1 VTVLAPIHALLGH
14 FIDYA
19 GTFPPASLSL
29 NDTVENYVSE
39 RDGPEAWLL
48 GRLVVKADSL
58 DAIESL
64 VPKGGTGGYQLSV
77 IAGADAPSQL
87 ARVAAFNDRRSDS
100 VHIASIEFAPTPAAQ
115 ISSLMRHIDST
126 VEAFF
131 ETPLDSDLR
140 ARLDAIA
147 AAGAAAKVRTGGTS
161 PAAIPSSA
169 ALADFLFQ
177 CAERRLPF
185 KATAGL
191 HHVIRSCYPLTYER
205 DSSTAMMHG
214 FLNLLAAA
222 AAVAARAGAN
232 QSDIA
237 AALDES
243 SAQLLVETARLHD
256 PGATRGFFRSFGSC
270 SFREPVDELARMNL
284 LEPT

>member
-1 VTVLAPIHALLGH
+1 VTVLAPIRALLEH
-14 FIDYA
+14 VIDYA
-19 GTFPPASLSL
+19 GTFPPANLALSEA
-29 NDTVENYVSE
+29 VSNYAGE
-39 RDGPEAWLL
+39 RDGTEAWLL
-48 GRLVVKADSL
+48 GRLVVKADNL

-64 VPKGGTGGYQLSV
+64 LPNPASDEYQLSV
-77 IAGADAPSQL
+77 IVGVDAPAQL
-87 ARVAAFNDRRSDS
+87 TRIATFNDRRSDR
-100 VHIASIEFAPTPAAQ
+100 VRIASVEFSPTPATE
-115 ISSLMRHIDST
+115 ISGLMRHVDST
-126 VEAFF
+126 IEAFF
-131 ETPLDSDLR
+131 EAPLGCDLP

-169 ALADFLFQ
+169 ALADFLFE

-191 HHVIRSCYPLTYER
+191 HHVVRSCYPLTYER
-205 DSSTAMMHG
+205 DTSKAVMHG

-222 AAVAARAGAN
+222 AAAGARAGAN

-243 SAQLLVETARLHD
+243 SAQLLMETARLHD
-256 PGATRGFFRSFGSC
+256 PTATRGFFRSFGSC